1 MLFSAVALRALAPA
15 NVPAHG
21 FDLFDRPGWP
31 AQIGRHV
38 GEIDARHRF
47 RAAAATRAG
56 RINAKRCRQQHGR
69 DYLEHASVLFTR
81 AKGRLRVL
89 NMIRMI
95 FSHDCITINEKIF
108 RITEVRWLDVAP

>member
-1 MLFSAVALRALAPA
+1 MLFSAGAFGALAPA

-21 FDLFDRPGWP
+21 LDLFDRPGWP

-47 RAAAATRAG
+47 RATAAACAG
-56 RINAKRCRQQHGR
+56 RIRAKRCRQEDGGDHP
-69 DYLEHASVLFTR
+69 EHASLLF
-81 AKGRLRVL
+81 AEPKGRPWVL

-95 FSHDCITINEKIF
+95 FSHDCRTINEKMF
-108 RITEVRWLDVAP
+108 RIAEVRWPDVAP

>member
-1 MLFSAVALRALAPA
+1 MLFSAVAFGALAPA

-21 FDLFDRPGWP
+21 LDSLDRPGWP

-47 RAAAATRAG
+47 RAAAATCAG

-69 DYLEHASVLFTR
+69 DYLEHTSVLFAQ

-95 FSHDCITINEKIF
+95 FSHDCGTINEKMFCIA
-108 RITEVRWLDVAP
+108 EVT

>member
-1 MLFSAVALRALAPA
+1 MLFSTVAFGALAPA

-21 FDLFDRPGWP
+21 LNLFYRPGRP

-47 RAAAATRAG
+47 CAAAATCAG
-56 RINAKRCRQQHGR
+56 RINAKRCRQQYGR

-89 NMIRMI
+89 KMIRVI
-95 FSHDCITINEKIF
+95 FSHDFRTINEKML
-108 RITEVRWLDVAP
+108 RIVEVA